1 MLNKY
6 IYEDKTIEKAL
17 EKCLNDLNVNKDDIY
32 YKEEIQKG
40 SLLKAS
46 KAIIEVIKK
55 DDIKILINNFIKEIG
70 KYINLTIKTNIYF
83 TDENIKVILDS
94 ENNAVLIGKNGKMLN
109 SIQTLLKKYIENE
122 TSMNLKVYI
131 DIENYK
137 QKKIENLEKNV
148 RKIINEVLLT
158 KIDAKLDEMNSYERR
173 IVHNIA
179 SEYDFIISESF
190 GETPHRYVV
199 IKYVEGKE

>member
-70 KYINLTIKTNIYF
+70 KYINLTIKTDIYF

-109 SIQTLLKKYIENE
+109 SIQTLLKKHIENE

-158 KIDAKLDEMNSYERR
+158 KMDAKLDEMNSYERR
-173 IVHNIA
+173 IVHNIV

>member
-6 IYEDKTIEKAL
+6 TYEDKTIEKAL
-17 EKCLNDLNVNKDDIY
+17 EKCLNDLNVTKDDIY

-55 DDIKILINNFIKEIG
+55 YNIKILINNFIKEIG
-70 KYINLTIKTNIYF
+70 KYINLTIKTDIYF

-173 IVHNIA
+173 IVHNIV

>member
-6 IYEDKTIEKAL
+6 TYEDNTIEKAL

-70 KYINLTIKTNIYF
+70 KYINLTIKTDIYF

-109 SIQTLLKKYIENE
+109 SIQTLLKKHIENE

-173 IVHNIA
+173 IVHNIV

-199 IKYVEGKE
+199 IKSVEGKE

>member
-6 IYEDKTIEKAL
+6 TYEDKTIEKAL
-17 EKCLNDLNVNKDDIY
+17 EKCLNDLSVNKDDIY

-46 KAIIEVIKK
+46 KAIIEVIRK

-70 KYINLTIKTNIYF
+70 KYINLTIKTDIYF

-109 SIQTLLKKYIENE
+109 SIQTLLKKHIENE
-122 TSMNLKVYI
+122 TSINLKVYI

-173 IVHNIA
+173 IVHNIV

>member
-6 IYEDKTIEKAL
+6 TYEDKTIEKAL

-55 DDIKILINNFIKEIG
+55 DDLKILISNFLKEIG
-70 KYINLTIKTNIYF
+70 KYINLTIKTDIYF

-173 IVHNIA
+173 IVHNCLTNMKGITT
-179 SEYDFIISESF
+179 ISE
-190 GETPHRYVV
+190 GEEPNRHV
-199 IKYVEGKE
+199 IIKPTED

>member
-6 IYEDKTIEKAL
+6 TYEDKTIEKAL

-55 DDIKILINNFIKEIG
+55 DDIKELINNFIKEIG
-70 KYINLTIKTNIYF
+70 KYINLTIKTDIYF

-109 SIQTLLKKYIENE
+109 SIQTLLKKHIENE

-173 IVHNIA
+173 IVHNIV

>member
-6 IYEDKTIEKAL
+6 TYEDKTIEKAL
-17 EKCLNDLNVNKDDIY
+17 EKCLNDLSVNKDDIY

-70 KYINLTIKTNIYF
+70 KYINLTIKTYIYF

-173 IVHNIA
+173 IVHNVV

>member
-6 IYEDKTIEKAL
+6 TYEDKTIEKAL

-55 DDIKILINNFIKEIG
+55 DDLKILISNFLKEIG
-70 KYINLTIKTNIYF
+70 KYINLTIKTDIYF

-173 IVHNIA
+173 IVHNIV

>member
-46 KAIIEVIKK
+46 KAIMEVIKK

-70 KYINLTIKTNIYF
+70 KYINLTIKTDIYF

-109 SIQTLLKKYIENE
+109 SIQTLLKKHIENE

-173 IVHNIA
+173 IVHNIV

>member
-17 EKCLNDLNVNKDDIY
+17 EKCLNDLNVNNDDIY

-55 DDIKILINNFIKEIG
+55 DNIKILINNFIKEIG
-70 KYINLTIKTNIYF
+70 KYINLTIKTDIYF

-173 IVHNIA
+173 IVHNIV

>member
-1 MLNKY
+1 MFKWF
-6 IYEDKTIEKAL
+6 K
-17 EKCLNDLNVNKDDIY
+17 
-32 YKEEIQKG
+32 
-40 SLLKAS
+40 
-46 KAIIEVIKK
+46 VIKK

-70 KYINLTIKTNIYF
+70 KYINLTIKTDIYF

-109 SIQTLLKKYIENE
+109 SIQTLLKKHIENE

-173 IVHNIA
+173 IVHNIV

>member
-6 IYEDKTIEKAL
+6 TYEDKTIEKAL

-70 KYINLTIKTNIYF
+70 KYINLTIKTDIYF

-173 IVHNIA
+173 IVHNIV

>member
-70 KYINLTIKTNIYF
+70 KYINLTIKTDIYF

-109 SIQTLLKKYIENE
+109 SIQTLLKKHIENE

-173 IVHNIA
+173 IVHNIV

-199 IKYVEGKE
+199 IKYVEGK

>member
-6 IYEDKTIEKAL
+6 TYEDKTIEKAL

-55 DDIKILINNFIKEIG
+55 DDIKVLINNFIKEIG
-70 KYINLTIKTNIYF
+70 KYINLTIKTDIYF

-173 IVHNIA
+173 IVHNIV

>member
-6 IYEDKTIEKAL
+6 TYEDKTIEKAL

-55 DDIKILINNFIKEIG
+55 DDIKELINNFIKEIG
-70 KYINLTIKTNIYF
+70 KYINLTIKTDIYF

-173 IVHNIA
+173 IVHNIV

>member
-6 IYEDKTIEKAL
+6 TYEDKTIEKAL
-17 EKCLNDLNVNKDDIY
+17 EKCLNDLNVNRDDIY

-70 KYINLTIKTNIYF
+70 KYINLTIKTDIYF

-173 IVHNIA
+173 IVHNIV

>member
-17 EKCLNDLNVNKDDIY
+17 EKCLNDLNVNEDDIY

-70 KYINLTIKTNIYF
+70 KYINLTIKTDIYF

-109 SIQTLLKKYIENE
+109 SIQTLLKKHIENE

-148 RKIINEVLLT
+148 RKIINEVL
-158 KIDAKLDEMNSYERR
+158 
-173 IVHNIA
+173 
-179 SEYDFIISESF
+179 
-190 GETPHRYVV
+190 
-199 IKYVEGKE
+199 

>member
-70 KYINLTIKTNIYF
+70 KYINLTIKTDIYF

-109 SIQTLLKKYIENE
+109 SIQTLLKKHIENE

-173 IVHNIA
+173 SVHNIV

>member
-6 IYEDKTIEKAL
+6 TYEDKTIEKAL
-17 EKCLNDLNVNKDDIY
+17 KKCLNDLNVNKDDIY

-70 KYINLTIKTNIYF
+70 KYINLTIKTDIYF

-109 SIQTLLKKYIENE
+109 SIQTLLKKHIENE

-173 IVHNIA
+173 IVHNIV

>member
-6 IYEDKTIEKAL
+6 TYEDKTIEKAL

-70 KYINLTIKTNIYF
+70 KYINLTIKTDIYF
-83 TDENIKVILDS
+83 TNENIKVILDS

-109 SIQTLLKKYIENE
+109 SIQTLLKKHIENE

-173 IVHNIA
+173 IVHNIV

>member
-46 KAIIEVIKK
+46 K

-70 KYINLTIKTNIYF
+70 KYINLTIKTDIYF

-109 SIQTLLKKYIENE
+109 SIQTLLKKHIENE
-122 TSMNLKVYI
+122 TSINLKVYI

-173 IVHNIA
+173 IVHNIV

>member
-6 IYEDKTIEKAL
+6 TYEDKTIEKAL

-55 DDIKILINNFIKEIG
+55 DDIKILINNFIKEIE
-70 KYINLTIKTNIYF
+70 KYINLTIKADIYF
-83 TDENIKVILDS
+83 TNENIKVILDS

-173 IVHNIA
+173 IVHNIV

>member
-17 EKCLNDLNVNKDDIY
+17 EKCLNDLNVNNDDIY

-70 KYINLTIKTNIYF
+70 KYINLTIKTDIYF

-173 IVHNIA
+173 IVHNIV

>member
-6 IYEDKTIEKAL
+6 TYEDKTIEKAL

-70 KYINLTIKTNIYF
+70 KYINLTIKTDIYF

-109 SIQTLLKKYIENE
+109 SIQTLLKKHIENE

-173 IVHNIA
+173 IVHNIV

>member
-6 IYEDKTIEKAL
+6 TYEDKTIEKAL

-32 YKEEIQKG
+32 YKEENKKG

-70 KYINLTIKTNIYF
+70 KYINLTIKTDIYF

-173 IVHNIA
+173 IVHNIV

>member
-70 KYINLTIKTNIYF
+70 KYINLTIKTDIYF

-109 SIQTLLKKYIENE
+109 SIQTLLKKHIENE

-173 IVHNIA
+173 IVHNIV
-179 SEYDFIISESF
+179 SEYDFIIS
-190 GETPHRYVV
+190 ETPHRYVV

>member
-70 KYINLTIKTNIYF
+70 KYINLTIKTDIYF

-109 SIQTLLKKYIENE
+109 SIQTLLKKHIEKE

-173 IVHNIA
+173 IVHNIV

>member
-70 KYINLTIKTNIYF
+70 KYINLTIKTDIYF

-109 SIQTLLKKYIENE
+109 SIQTLLKKHIENE
-122 TSMNLKVYI
+122 TSINLKVYI

-173 IVHNIA
+173 IVHNIV

>member
-70 KYINLTIKTNIYF
+70 KYINLTIKTDIYF

-122 TSMNLKVYI
+122 TNINLKVYI

-173 IVHNIA
+173 IVHNIV

>member
-70 KYINLTIKTNIYF
+70 KYINLTIKTDIYF

-122 TSMNLKVYI
+122 ASMNLKVYI

-173 IVHNIA
+173 IVHNIV

>member
-70 KYINLTIKTNIYF
+70 KYINLTIKTDIYF
-83 TDENIKVILDS
+83 RDENIKVILDS

-109 SIQTLLKKYIENE
+109 SIQTLLKKHIENE

-173 IVHNIA
+173 IVHNIV

>member
-17 EKCLNDLNVNKDDIY
+17 EKCLNDLNVNNDDIY

-70 KYINLTIKTNIYF
+70 KYINLTIKTDIYF

-122 TSMNLKVYI
+122 TSMNLKVYT

-173 IVHNIA
+173 IVHNIV

>member
-40 SLLKAS
+40 SLLKVS

-70 KYINLTIKTNIYF
+70 KYINLTIKTDIYF

-109 SIQTLLKKYIENE
+109 SIQTLLKKHIENE

-173 IVHNIA
+173 IVHNIV

>member
-70 KYINLTIKTNIYF
+70 KYINLTIKTDIYF

-122 TSMNLKVYI
+122 TSINLKVYI

-137 QKKIENLEKNV
+137 QKKIEKLEKNV

-173 IVHNIA
+173 IVHNIV

>member
-70 KYINLTIKTNIYF
+70 KYINLTIKTDIYF

-109 SIQTLLKKYIENE
+109 SIQTLLKKHIENE

-131 DIENYK
+131 NIENYK

-173 IVHNIA
+173 IVHNIV

>member
-6 IYEDKTIEKAL
+6 TYEDKTIEKAL

-70 KYINLTIKTNIYF
+70 KYINLTIKTDIYF

-94 ENNAVLIGKNGKMLN
+94 KNNAVLIGKNGKMLN
-109 SIQTLLKKYIENE
+109 SIQTLLKKHIENE

-173 IVHNIA
+173 IVHNIV